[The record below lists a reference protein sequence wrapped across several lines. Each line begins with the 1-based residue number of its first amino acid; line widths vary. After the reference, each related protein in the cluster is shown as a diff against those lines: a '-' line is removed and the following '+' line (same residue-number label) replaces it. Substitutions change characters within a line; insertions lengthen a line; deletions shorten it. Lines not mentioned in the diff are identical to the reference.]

1 MLPFVS
7 SSISKCFHL
16 HTTSYCWVPGLP
28 GSITLRSTRHSDSS
42 PSTFPPPPTHKTPC
56 FGSLLVQGVFAQS
69 PKFREAPQK
78 ADSNPPKSLGLFWG
92 RGLLPFVKC
101 APYTRHYDIYS
112 LWRILW
118 KLWACYC
125 KPCHPMARRGSS
137 TPGNMNPRWGVLHW
151 SSGLKIPLIINPL
164 WGA

>member
-101 APYTRHYDIYS
+101 VPYTRHYRYIFSMENFMEAMGMLLQTLPSNGKKRFFDS
-112 LWRILW
+112 R
-118 KLWACYC
+118 KHEPQMRSPA
-125 KPCHPMARRGSS
+125 
-137 TPGNMNPRWGVLHW
+137 
-151 SSGLKIPLIINPL
+151 LK
-164 WGA
+164 